1 MRFSPCT
8 GPGRHAVWAVAATVA
23 LAALGFT
30 FSAPAALAQPAAPA
44 AGDPAPT
51 DPVSPG
57 DQAAGDPDEPL
68 TFLDSVTVTA
78 TLRPAPVRDTPGM
91 VSVIDDVA
99 IEERLVQ
106 NMADLVKYEPGV
118 YVENNVTRLGLN
130 GFNIRGIGGNR
141 VMTQVDGVQTSEQFD
156 FGPFNV
162 HQVSLDIDTLKSVEI
177 VRSAN
182 SALYGSDAL
191 GGVVSLFTKDPGDYL
206 RGRRFHAGA
215 KTTWDGRADGL
226 SGNLSLAAGTERFQA
241 SLFASATRGNEIRN
255 KGTVETN
262 DDTRTVPNPQDL
274 VGSQML
280 AKIVFNASPGNML
293 RASAEVYD
301 TRVETAVLSQQGS
314 AQFSPTFRIDTTD
327 YDAVDTQERLR
338 LSIDHTLVDRGGFDQ
353 LSWRIYGQR
362 NDTSQ
367 VVDDART
374 TFGFGPPMGSLRHGT
389 VDFDQ
394 AGYGTSAQG
403 QKWLGDP
410 EGGVLF
416 SFGATYKTDH
426 FDVLR
431 DAREVNARSGAVI
444 PSRLIYPTKYFPES
458 DVAEAGAYLQGEIQL
473 GRVTL
478 VPGVRYDHFTLDA
491 DQADSVF
498 LASLNPVPADF
509 SADAVSP
516 KFGIA
521 ARLSDIVTVHA
532 QYAGGFR
539 APPYSNINTGFTNFR
554 GGYTTLPNAALRAE
568 TSDNVE
574 VGIRSAFARA
584 SFDLTT
590 FLNYYDDFI
599 ELSEPRLQSPHAA
612 ARVPEPEPRAGG
624 DQGGRDARRGL
635 PQRQRDA
642 ARKLRPHPRHR
653 HLEGRNGGA
662 AGAGDPARIRRPE
675 RGRPRSALRP
685 ALRSLGRR
693 DLLPDGRVVPAG
705 RDRRGRGGSVLAGR
719 VRHRR
724 PHRVRLAHGGPH
736 VPARPAEPDRRQV
749 LRVVER
755 AGAAGGR
762 PGHRPLLEP
771 RNQPGRLTGV
781 RLVATRRRRE
791 PDLAPAASGQSAATC
806 RTMKHAPRRPPACAV
821 PPPGAVPAGCLVRL
835 AAVVVGPDPPA
846 A

>member
-1 MRFSPCT
+1 MHFALCT
-8 GPGRHAVWAVAATVA
+8 AAGRRAASAAAAVAF
-23 LAALGFT
+23 AALGFT
-30 FSAPAALAQPAAPA
+30 FSAPTALAQPAAPA
-44 AGDPAPT
+44 QVAAADQTAT
-51 DPVSPG
+51 EAASPDG
-57 DQAAGDPDEPL
+57 QATGGADEPL

-162 HQVSLDIDTLKSVEI
+162 HQVSLDVDTLKSVEI

-255 KGTVETN
+255 KGAVETA
-262 DDTRTVPNPQDL
+262 DDSRTAPNPQDL
-274 VGSQML
+274 VGSQVL
-280 AKIVFNASPGNML
+280 AKVVFNASPGNLL

-473 GRVTL
+473 GRLTL

-491 DQADSVF
+491 DQSDPVF

-521 ARLSDIVTVHA
+521 AHLSDVVTVHA

-554 GGYTTLPNAALRAE
+554 GGYTTLPNAALHAE

-590 FLNYYDDFI
+590 FVNYYDDFI
-599 ELSEPRLQSPHAA
+599 ELTSLGFNPRTRLLEFQSQNLEQAEIKGVEMRGEAYLSDSVTLRGSYAHIRGVAITKDVTVPPLAQETPLGSVAPNEGVLGLRYTRPSGRWGGEISVRMVESYLQVAIDGVDEDQFSPEGYAIVDLIGFA
-612 ARVPEPEPRAGG
+612 SLMEDLTFRLGLLNLT
-624 DQGGRDARRGL
+624 DA
-635 PQRQRDA
+635 
-642 ARKLRPHPRHR
+642 KYF
-653 HLEGRNGGA
+653 EWWNV
-662 AGAGDPARIRRPE
+662 
-675 RGRPRSALRP
+675 RGRPADDPVIDRYSSPGISLVA
-685 ALRSLGRR
+685 SLGY
-693 DLLPDGRVVPAG
+693 DW
-705 RDRRGRGGSVLAGR
+705 
-719 VRHRR
+719 
-724 PHRVRLAHGGPH
+724 
-736 VPARPAEPDRRQV
+736 
-749 LRVVER
+749 
-755 AGAAGGR
+755 
-762 PGHRPLLEP
+762 
-771 RNQPGRLTGV
+771 
-781 RLVATRRRRE
+781 
-791 PDLAPAASGQSAATC
+791 
-806 RTMKHAPRRPPACAV
+806 
-821 PPPGAVPAGCLVRL
+821 
-835 AAVVVGPDPPA
+835 
-846 A
+846 